1 MNRRHLRIPILTLAL
16 LAPLLLLGAVRIG
29 QAHEIPQRVAIN
41 MVVHPADSTLQL
53 LVRVPL
59 EALRDVEFPLL
70 VDGSLDLTKV
80 RPLLSEGIEVWL
92 RPGIR
97 VFENGRALPAGSV
110 GAFRLASPSDQ
121 SLASARDAF
130 ATVAQAYRT
139 QAPVNALNWITRE
152 QALLDVILE
161 YPITDSDARFA
172 VEPQLAHLGIRTV
185 STVRLVLPD
194 GAERAFQYVGD
205 PGRIELDPRWYQA
218 AGTFLSLGFTHI
230 LGGID
235 HLLFVFCLVIPVRK
249 WRPLVAI
256 VSAFTVAH
264 SLTLATAAFGFTPQA
279 LWFPPLIETLI
290 AASIVFMAVEN
301 VLRPAEVLERRWPVA
316 FAFGL
321 VHGFGFSFALQE
333 SLQFGGGH
341 LLMSLA
347 AFNVG
352 VELGQLAVLAVVV
365 PVLIAVAA
373 RVTSARALTI
383 VLSAFVAHSSWHW
396 MTERGGELF
405 TYDLALGGSSAVMWL
420 GVLRGALLLAVA
432 TAVAWGLSGVFDRLS
447 GRRTSEASAQG
458 T

>member
-1 MNRRHLRIPILTLAL
+1 MLLLAL
-16 LAPLLLLGAVRIG
+16 LTPLLLLSAVRSG

-41 MVVHPADSTLQL
+41 MFVRPSDSTLQL

-70 VDGSLDLTKV
+70 RDGSLDLTRV
-80 RPLLSEGIEVWL
+80 TPLLREGIAVWL
-92 RPGIR
+92 QPGLR
-97 VFENGRALPAGSV
+97 VFENGRELPVGSV
-110 GAFRLASPSDQ
+110 QAFRLASPSDQ
-121 SLASARDAF
+121 SFSAANTAF
-130 ATVAQAYRT
+130 SAVTEAHRT

-152 QALLDVILE
+152 QALLDVILQ
-161 YPITDSDARFA
+161 YPISDATSHFA
-172 VEPQLAHLGIRTV
+172 VEPELAHLGIRTL
-185 STVRLVLPD
+185 STVRLMLPD
-194 GAERAFQYVGD
+194 GGERAFQYAGD

-235 HLLFVFCLVIPVRK
+235 HLLFVLCLVIPVRR

-264 SLTLATAAFGFTPQA
+264 SLTLATAAFGFTPEA
-279 LWFPPLIETLI
+279 LWFPPLVETLI
-290 AASIVFMAVEN
+290 AASIVFMAIEN
-301 VLRPAEVLERRWPVA
+301 MLRPAEVLERRWPVA

-321 VHGFGFSFALQE
+321 IHGFGFSFALGE
-333 SLQFGGGH
+333 SLQFAGGH

-365 PVLIAVAA
+365 PVLLAVAT
-373 RVTSARALTI
+373 RVSRPMALTV

-396 MTERGGELF
+396 MTERGAELLAH
-405 TYDLALGGSSAVMWL
+405 DLTIAGSSSVLWL
-420 GVLRGALLLAVA
+420 GLLRVALLLAVA

-447 GRRTSEASAQG
+447 GRGRAAASAPIA
-458 T
+458 